1 VVELRNTLRCFLKSG
16 NSRLAAARELRLAP
30 NTVAYR
36 VARAA
41 ELLGRP
47 AAERPTETLKPK
59 GMPKVSRAD
68 VADFLVG
75 SLTDSSWS
83 RRIAILA
90 A

>member
-1 VVELRNTLRCFLKSG
+1 MKGLLADKSKADKTLSSSSLDWTLAYPVVLSDG
-16 NSRLAAARELRLAP
+16 
-30 NTVAYR
+30 
-36 VARAA
+36 
-41 ELLGRP
+41 P
-47 AAERPTETLKPK
+47 ATGVTPTETLKPK

-68 VADFLVG
+68 VAAFLVG